1 MSRIERLHSQGI
13 QIYPARTGRTHTV
26 RQARESGNAGNPT
39 VIAGR
44 LVRLDTQ
51 ARTGAL
57 EDWTGT
63 VDLALDDP
71 ALSGM
76 LRRIRADDLVEC
88 AGTWENDAYT
98 VTGLRLLAPCLRS
111 EPDPEVAGGAPE
123 SEAVGGA
130 PESDVAGGA
139 PESDV
144 AGAVRIRARL
154 MAGTRAYFESRGFIA
169 VDTPTFMTVPDLT
182 PALSSFRT
190 EYVDSEGG
198 TRTLYLQTSPEHY
211 MKRLLAAGCE
221 RIYQICRFYRN
232 GERFDTHHPE
242 FTGLEWY
249 EAYADYE
256 TVMATTEDFVN
267 SLAETLNHACE
278 LTYRGTTIDL
288 RPPWP
293 RYRVRECFL
302 DRSGID
308 LDACD
313 DLEAFASAARTSG
326 YEVRE
331 DDDWDDLFHRVFL
344 TAVEPALPADR
355 PVFLTEYPARLPSLA
370 RRVPDNPRYVER
382 FELYMGGLEL
392 ANAFTELND
401 PVEQRARFEADLEIK
416 RSKSGPGRYDGG
428 VDEALL
434 AALEYGMPPSG
445 GIAFGLDRLAMLFA
459 DVDTIDPVIMFR
471 DF

>member
-13 QIYPARTGRTHTV
+13 QTYPARTGRTHTV
-26 RQARESGNAGNPT
+26 RQAREAGAAGNAT

-44 LVRLDTQ
+44 LVRLDP
-51 ARTGAL
+51 RGGSGAL

-63 VDLALDDP
+63 VDLVLDDP
-71 ALSGM
+71 TLSGV
-76 LRRIRADDLVEC
+76 LPQLAAGDLVEC
-88 AGTWENDAYT
+88 AGTWENDTYA
-98 VTGLRLLAPCLRS
+98 VSGLKLLAPSLRGVP
-111 EPDPEVAGGAPE
+111 EPAA
-123 SEAVGGA
+123 
-130 PESDVAGGA
+130 
-139 PESDV
+139 
-144 AGAVRIRARL
+144 AGAVRIRSRI
-154 MAGTRAYFESRGFIA
+154 MSGTRSYFESRGFIA

-190 EYVDSEGG
+190 EYVDGESG

-256 TVMATTEDFVN
+256 TVMTTTEDYVT

-278 LTYRGTTIDL
+278 LTYRGTTIDV
-288 RPPWP
+288 RTPWP
-293 RYRVRECFL
+293 RYRVRDCFL

-313 DLEAFASAARTSG
+313 DLEAFSSAAKGRG

-344 TAVEPALPADR
+344 TAVEPALPTGR

-370 RRVPDNPRYVER
+370 RRVPGNPRYVER

-401 PVEQRARFEADLEIK
+401 PVEQRARFEADLEVK
-416 RSKSGPGRYDGG
+416 RSKKGPDRYDGG
-428 VDEALL
+428 VDETLL

>member
-1 MSRIERLHSQGI
+1 MSRIDRLHNQGI
-13 QIYPARTGRTHTV
+13 QPYPARTGRTHTV
-26 RQARESGNAGNPT
+26 RQARESANAGNAT

-44 LVRLDTQ
+44 LVRLDPR
-51 ARTGAL
+51 ARRGAL

-63 VDLALDDP
+63 ADLVLDDP

-76 LRRIRADDLVEC
+76 LTKVCAGDLVEC
-88 AGTWENDAYT
+88 AGTWDNDAYA
-98 VTGLRLLAPCLRS
+98 VTGLRLLAPCLR
-111 EPDPEVAGGAPE
+111 GAPE
-123 SEAVGGA
+123 PEA
-130 PESDVAGGA
+130 
-139 PESDV
+139 

-154 MAGTRAYFESRGFIA
+154 LAATRSYFESRGFIA
-169 VDTPTFMTVPDLT
+169 VDTPTFMTIPDLT
-182 PALSSFRT
+182 PALNSFRT
-190 EYVDSEGG
+190 EYVDGDGG
-198 TRTLYLQTSPEHY
+198 TRNLYLQTSPEHY

-256 TVMATTEDFVN
+256 KVMDTTEKYVI
-267 SLAETLNHACE
+267 SLAETLNQARE
-278 LTYRGTTIDL
+278 LTYRGTAIDL

-293 RYRVRECFL
+293 RYRVRDCFL

-313 DLEAFASAARTSG
+313 DLEAFSSAARARG
-326 YEVRE
+326 YGVRE

-344 TAVEPALPADR
+344 SAVEPTLPADR

-401 PVEQRARFEADLEIK
+401 PVEQRARFEADREVK
-416 RSKSGPGRYDGG
+416 RSQDGPDRYVGG

-459 DVDTIDPVIMFR
+459 DVETIDPVIVFR